1 MCRDNTGL
9 GQAAG
14 RRECALTQHCINI
27 QGLAGEKPATQ
38 EVPLMAAS
46 PGSIARAPTDGQL
59 RLITKVARMYHE
71 RGIRQTDIA
80 ESLHI
85 SQARVSRLLK
95 RAAELGIVRTVVAV
109 APGVHTE
116 IEEALEDTYGLAEAV
131 VVDVEGTDEE
141 IIAGL
146 GSAGATYLETTLT
159 GGERI
164 GISSWSQTL
173 LAVVDRMRP
182 FRIPGAESVIQLMGG
197 FGSSSV
203 QTQGNRLLSEF
214 ARLVGATATF
224 VPAPALVGNKA
235 MRENLLNDPAMESV
249 AKDWARL
256 TMALA
261 GIGSLPPSPLLR
273 ASGNAADLAD
283 QDRLHA
289 AGAVGD
295 VCLRFFDTAG
305 NLVPSALDDRVV
317 GIDADTLRKIPRR
330 IGIAGGQSKHS
341 AIHASVTG
349 GWVNVLITDTGT
361 AAALLQFE
369 APTTPDNDD
378 HGGG

>member
-1 MCRDNTGL
+1 MTDRLSN
-9 GQAAG
+9 
-14 RRECALTQHCINI
+14 
-27 QGLAGEKPATQ
+27 
-38 EVPLMAAS
+38 
-46 PGSIARAPTDGQL
+46 ARVPTDGQL

-71 RGIRQTDIA
+71 RGVRQTDIA
-80 ESLHI
+80 ETLHL

-116 IEEALEDTYGLAEAV
+116 VEEALEETYGLAEAV
-131 VVDVEGTDEE
+131 VVDVDGTDED
-141 IIAGL
+141 IVAAL
-146 GSAGATYLETTLT
+146 GSAGAAYLEATLT
-159 GGERI
+159 GRERI

-182 FRIPGAESVIQLMGG
+182 CRVPGAESVVQLMGG
-197 FGSSSV
+197 IGNSSV
-203 QTQGNRLLSEF
+203 QTQGNRLLTEF

-224 VPAPALVGNKA
+224 VPAPALVGNRTT
-235 MRENLLNDPAMESV
+235 RESLLNDPAMASV
-249 AKDWARL
+249 AEEWRRL
-256 TMALA
+256 TMVLA

-295 VCLRFFDTAG
+295 ICQRFFDSAG
-305 NLVPSALDDRVV
+305 NLVRSDLDDRVV
-317 GIDADTLRKIPRR
+317 GIDADTLRNIPRR
-330 IGIAGGQSKHS
+330 IGIAGGKSKHK
-341 AIHASVTG
+341 AIHAAVSG

-361 AAALLQFE
+361 AAALSQPGGSE
-369 APTTPDNDD
+369 AASRTE
-378 HGGG
+378 

>member
-1 MCRDNTGL
+1 
-9 GQAAG
+9 
-14 RRECALTQHCINI
+14 
-27 QGLAGEKPATQ
+27 
-38 EVPLMAAS
+38 MAAP

-59 RLITKVARMYHE
+59 RLITRVARMYHE
-71 RGIRQTDIA
+71 RGIRQVDIA
-80 ESLHI
+80 EALHL

-116 IEEALEDTYGLAEAV
+116 VEEALEDKYGLAEAV
-131 VVDVEGTDEE
+131 VVDVEGSPDDIT
-141 IIAGL
+141 AAL

-182 FRIPGAESVIQLMGG
+182 FRLPGAESVIQLMGG
-197 FGSSSV
+197 IGSSSV

-224 VPAPALVGNKA
+224 VPAPALLGNKA
-235 MRENLLNDPAMESV
+235 MRESLLNDPAMESV
-249 AKDWARL
+249 AKQWAGL

-289 AGAVGD
+289 VGAVGD
-295 VCLRFFDTAG
+295 VCLRFFDSAG
-305 NLVPSALDDRVV
+305 KLVPSALDDRVV
-317 GIDADTLRKIPRR
+317 GREADTKRKNPPPRGR
-330 IGIAGGQSKHS
+330 AGRARNPTPHP
-341 AIHASVTG
+341 AAVVG

-361 AAALLQFE
+361 AAVLLQLE
-369 APTTPDNDD
+369 DSASLGQTK
-378 HGGG
+378 

>member
-1 MCRDNTGL
+1 M
-9 GQAAG
+9 
-14 RRECALTQHCINI
+14 
-27 QGLAGEKPATQ
+27 
-38 EVPLMAAS
+38 VAS
-46 PGSIARAPTDGQL
+46 SSGMTRAPTDGQL

-71 RGIRQTDIA
+71 RGVRQVDIA
-80 ESLHI
+80 DTLHI

-109 APGVHTE
+109 APGVHTQ
-116 IEEALEDTYGLAEAV
+116 IEEALEERYGLSEAL

-182 FRIPGAESVIQLMGG
+182 FRVSGAESVVQLMGG
-197 FGSSSV
+197 FGNSSV
-203 QTQGNRLLSEF
+203 QTQGNRLLTEF
-214 ARLVGATATF
+214 ARLVGATAIL
-224 VPAPALVGNKA
+224 VQAPALVGNRTV
-235 MRENLLNDPAMESV
+235 RESLLNDPAMESV
-249 AKDWARL
+249 AKDWANL
-256 TMALA
+256 TMAIA

-295 VCLRFFDTAG
+295 VCQRFFDSDG
-305 NLVPSALDDRVV
+305 KHVPSALDDRVV
-317 GIDADTLRKIPRR
+317 GIDADTLREIPRR
-330 IGIAGGQSKHS
+330 VGIAGGESKHKAIS
-341 AIHASVTG
+341 AAIKGS
-349 GWVNVLITDTGT
+349 WVNVLITDTGT
-361 AAALLQFE
+361 ASALLNSQ
-369 APTTPDNDD
+369 PNN
-378 HGGG
+378 GGS

>member
-1 MCRDNTGL
+1 M
-9 GQAAG
+9 
-14 RRECALTQHCINI
+14 
-27 QGLAGEKPATQ
+27 
-38 EVPLMAAS
+38 VAS
-46 PGSIARAPTDGQL
+46 SSGMTRAPTDGQL

-71 RGIRQTDIA
+71 RGVRQVDIA
-80 ESLHI
+80 DTLHI

-116 IEEALEDTYGLAEAV
+116 IEEALEERYGLSEAL
-131 VVDVEGTDEE
+131 VVDVEGTDNE

-182 FRIPGAESVIQLMGG
+182 FRVSGAERVVQLMGG
-197 FGSSSV
+197 FGNSSV
-203 QTQGNRLLSEF
+203 QTQGNRLLTEF
-214 ARLVGATATF
+214 ARLVGATAIF
-224 VPAPALVGNKA
+224 VPAPALVA
-235 MRENLLNDPAMESV
+235 SRSVRESLLNDPAMESV
-249 AKDWARL
+249 AKDWANL
-256 TMALA
+256 TIAIA

-295 VCLRFFDTAG
+295 VCQRFFDSDG
-305 NLVPSALDDRVV
+305 KHVPSALDDRVV
-317 GIDADTLRKIPRR
+317 GIDADTLRETPRR
-330 IGIAGGQSKHS
+330 VGIAGGESKHKAIS
-341 AIHASVTG
+341 AAVRG
-349 GWVNVLITDTGT
+349 KWVNVLITDTAT
-361 AAALLQFE
+361 AAALLKLE
-369 APTTPDNDD
+369 PHRNP
-378 HGGG
+378 

>member
-1 MCRDNTGL
+1 
-9 GQAAG
+9 
-14 RRECALTQHCINI
+14 
-27 QGLAGEKPATQ
+27 
-38 EVPLMAAS
+38 MAAS
-46 PGSIARAPTDGQL
+46 PGSVARVPTDGQL

-71 RGIRQTDIA
+71 RGIRQVDIA
-80 ESLHI
+80 ETLHL

-95 RAAELGIVRTVVAV
+95 RATELGIVRTVVAV
-109 APGVHTE
+109 APGVYTE
-116 IEEALEDTYGLAEAV
+116 IEEGLEDRYGLAEAV

-182 FRIPGAESVIQLMGG
+182 FRVAGAESVIQLMGG
-197 FGSSSV
+197 IGNSSV
-203 QTQGNRLLSEF
+203 QTQGNRLLTEF

-224 VPAPALVGNKA
+224 VPAPVLVGNKT
-235 MRENLLNDPAMESV
+235 MRESLLNDPAMESV
-249 AKDWARL
+249 AREWARL

-261 GIGSLPPSPLLR
+261 GIGPLPPSPLLR

-283 QDRLHA
+283 QDKLLG

-295 VCLRFFDTAG
+295 ICQRFFDAAG
-305 NLVPSALDDRVV
+305 NLVPSDLDDRVV

-330 IGIAGGQSKHS
+330 IGIAGGESKHT
-341 AIHASVTG
+341 AIHAAVIG

-361 AAALLQFE
+361 AGALLQLE
-369 APTTPDNDD
+369 DPASV
-378 HGGG
+378 GRR

>member
-1 MCRDNTGL
+1 
-9 GQAAG
+9 
-14 RRECALTQHCINI
+14 
-27 QGLAGEKPATQ
+27 
-38 EVPLMAAS
+38 MAAS
-46 PGSIARAPTDGQL
+46 SGSVARAPTDGQL

-80 ESLHI
+80 ASLHI

-95 RAAELGIVRTVVAV
+95 RAAELGIVRTVVAL

-116 IEEALEDTYGLAEAV
+116 IEEALEETYGLAEAV
-131 VVDVEGTDEE
+131 VVDVEGTDDE

-173 LAVVDRMRP
+173 LAVVDRMQP

-224 VPAPALVGNKA
+224 VPAPALVGTKA
-235 MRENLLNDPAMESV
+235 MRESLLNDPAMESV
-249 AKDWARL
+249 ATEWARL

-289 AGAVGD
+289 ADAVGD
-295 VCLRFFDTAG
+295 ICQRFFDSAG
-305 NLVPSALDDRVV
+305 TLVPSDLDDRVV

-330 IGIAGGQSKHS
+330 MGIAGGKSKHR
-341 AIHASVTG
+341 AIHAAVIG
-349 GWVNVLITDTGT
+349 GWVNVLLTDTGT

-369 APTTPDNDD
+369 AATNPDKDD